1 MVNPVFTMQAVKS
14 QQSSIDRQTSF
25 AQKGLQHLNSKV
37 IASQLGEG
45 ADQGAAVAEL
55 SSLQESIHIIAH
67 VAHAVAVN
75 QLDMPQARI
84 QVPSTLTLS
93 SSQSSS
99 ERQAADAATAPLDLP
114 QLGLESQ
121 TAFSNAGSVRVVDQD
136 LASSP
141 SRRGSF
147 KSPRTAEPTSPT
159 NLQNG
164 LSAVPQ
170 SSAQTVVSHDS
181 PDNPNASSLPSAKEG
196 QPQSVAKSE
205 GHLQV
210 EEFSGESSSMRG
222 VITTKTQATEH
233 AANRFVSGTAI
244 DVGAASMRSPERRS
258 ASVIE
263 LQKVLSIS
271 CGSCSEICRC
281 LVKRMVSHNIMHVW
295 SNVQAMKGAPFKQ
308 MTSTSFVDDN
318 QSC

>member
-1 MVNPVFTMQAVKS
+1 MVDPMMTMQAVKS
-14 QQSSIDRQTSF
+14 QQSSLDRQTSF

-45 ADQGAAVAEL
+45 ADQEAAVAEL

-75 QLDMPQARI
+75 QLDMPQAHI

-121 TAFSNAGSVRVVDQD
+121 IAFSNAGSVRVADQD

-141 SRRGSF
+141 SRIGSF
-147 KSPRTAEPTSPT
+147 KSPRTAEPIFPT

-170 SSAQTVVSHDS
+170 SSTQPVVSPDS
-181 PDNPNASSLPSAKEG
+181 PDKANASSLPSAKEE
-196 QPQSVAKSE
+196 QPQSVAESE

-210 EEFSGESSSMRG
+210 KELRGKSSSMRG
-222 VITTKTQATEH
+222 VITKATQAMEH
-233 AANRFVSGTAI
+233 AANPFVSGTAI
-244 DVGAASMRSPERRS
+244 DGGAASMRSPKSCS
-258 ASVIE
+258 ASITE

-271 CGSCSEICRC
+271 CDSC
-281 LVKRMVSHNIMHVW
+281 M
-295 SNVQAMKGAPFKQ
+295 
-308 MTSTSFVDDN
+308 
-318 QSC
+318 